1 MKSPRG
7 LFAMLLALAV
17 TAGCSRPHEGSE
29 LAAALP
35 GDPDRGAAL
44 IEKVDCGVCHRIPG
58 ILRARGRV
66 GPPLTNFA
74 QRAFIAGQVP
84 NSPETL
90 VRWIQN
96 PPSIAPDTAMPVLGI
111 SEGDARD
118 IAAYLY
124 TLN

>member
-1 MKSPRG
+1 MSARAAVA
-7 LFAMLLALAV
+7 LLSLALL
-17 TAGCSRPHEGSE
+17 AGCSRSRAD

-35 GDPDRGAAL
+35 GDPARGAAL
-44 IEKVDCGVCHRIPG
+44 IEQVDCGVCHRIPG

-66 GPPLTNFA
+66 GPPLTAFA
-74 QRAFIAGQVP
+74 ERAFIAGQVP

-96 PPSIAPDTAMPVLGI
+96 PPSLAANTAMPVLGI
-111 SEGDARD
+111 SENDARD

-124 TLN
+124 TLH